1 MCKSICKAVLCLLI
15 HTPSSSS
22 DSLVLTDTVLMMS
35 LQVIKDF
42 LDEMEVQKEKVKAIH
57 GPDQPHGP
65 RCVRLYAVNILIYLS
80 LHSKDSSVPLQTQ
93 SGPGSRSQ
101 CARLI

>member
-1 MCKSICKAVLCLLI
+1 MQKYLRSGALVTYSHTVLLLGF
-15 HTPSSSS
+15 
-22 DSLVLTDTVLMMS
+22 LVLTDTALIMY

-65 RCVRLYAVNILIYLS
+65 RCVRLYAVNILINLS
-80 LHSKDSSVPLQTQ
+80 LHSEDSSVPLQTQ